1 MLFREMARM
10 SAVPKIVDLTRLPGY
25 TAETAAQSGED
36 GAEADGHRKEGAR
49 ARIGWTSR
57 RKRPEVQVWEWQ
69 KGQRELERRL
79 EGLKER
85 VRMYAAT

>member
-1 MLFREMARM
+1 MLFREMARL
-10 SAVPKIVDLTRLPGY
+10 SAVPKIVDLTRVPGY
-25 TAETAAQSGED
+25 TAEPEAQAGGD
-36 GAEADGHRKEGAR
+36 GSAADGHRKDGAR
-49 ARIGWTSR
+49 ARNGWTSR

-85 VRMYAAT
+85 VRVYAAT